1 MLQGNLNVNHK
12 MSEKRKFTLPDV
24 TIPEMVPIAM
34 LRFMEYFKGF
44 EKVQAVREIF
54 GEKTEKILSELKV
67 EFFSSKFGYMGVSDE
82 DGHLIVSAY
91 YLKTGESV
99 CKYLDVLH
107 ELVHVRQ
114 YREGKQLFDEAFE
127 YHDRPTELEAYKHAI
142 KEARRLGMS
151 DSEIFEYLKVDW
163 MSEDEVRKLAR
174 NVGVKPLPKRGS
186 GERVR

>member
-1 MLQGNLNVNHK
+1 MNNK
-12 MSEKRKFTLPDV
+12 KKFSLPDV
-24 TIPEMVPIAM
+24 TIPQTVPIAM
-34 LRFMEYFKGF
+34 LRFTEYFKGF
-44 EKVQAVREIF
+44 EKVAAVREIF

-91 YLKTGESV
+91 YLKAGESV
-99 CKYLDVLH
+99 SKYLDVLH
-107 ELVHVRQ
+107 ELVNVRQ
-114 YREGKQLFDEAFE
+114 YREGRELFDDAFE
-127 YHDRPTELEAYKHAI
+127 YHDRPTELEAYKHAV

-174 NVGVKPLPKRGS
+174 NVSVKPTPKRVI